1 MNNQIGYLIT
11 ACGFTLGILLYGAT
25 VFMHESPA
33 QLDYNQKEQMA
44 LVVSSQ
50 VNTHQLLQ
58 RRIALQ
64 RKMIINYTQEIRDL
78 AKLGLDESS
87 PEVSFAREKLSH
99 ANEAMN
105 QCYYELNA
113 CGIESNK

>member
-11 ACGFTLGILLYGAT
+11 ACGFTLGVLLYGIT
-25 VFMHESPA
+25 VFMYESPA
-33 QLDYNQKEQMA
+33 QFDYNQKEQMA
-44 LVVSSQ
+44 LVSSQ

-78 AKLGLDESS
+78 NKLGLDESS
-87 PEVSFAREKLSH
+87 PEVRFAREKLSH

-113 CGIESNK
+113 CGLDGQK